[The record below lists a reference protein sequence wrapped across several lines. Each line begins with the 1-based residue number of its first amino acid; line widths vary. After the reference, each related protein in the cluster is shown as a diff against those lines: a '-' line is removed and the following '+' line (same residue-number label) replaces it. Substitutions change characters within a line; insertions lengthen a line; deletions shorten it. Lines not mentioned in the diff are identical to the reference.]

1 MQVRD
6 GSQTDIEI
14 QVYYIK
20 GSHVIFFK
28 YLRGDLKSEGR
39 SFIDFENN
47 SMRKYYR
54 GTRYSSFMLFKH
66 ISCLIT
72 ELKKVGA

>member
-39 SFIDFENN
+39 SFIDVENN

-54 GTRYSSFMLFKH
+54 GIWYSSFMLFKH